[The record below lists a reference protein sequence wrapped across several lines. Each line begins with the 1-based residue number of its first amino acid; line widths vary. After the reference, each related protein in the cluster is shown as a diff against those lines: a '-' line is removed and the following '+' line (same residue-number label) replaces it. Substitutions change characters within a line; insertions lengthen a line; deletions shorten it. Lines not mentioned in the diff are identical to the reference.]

1 MSVPFF
7 HVFSHKLVQK
17 LVQDLYLLVFACAPM
32 CYMKIFFRAQE
43 NSRTFAL
50 SKLIDGALFLL
61 LHASA
66 EGRAKTSSLY
76 VIHTRMRTFN
86 NSIP

>member
-7 HVFSHKLVQK
+7 HVFLAQTCTKTCTG
-17 LVQDLYLLVFACAPM
+17 LVFACAPM

-61 LHASA
+61 LHTSA
-66 EGRAKTSSLY
+66 EGRAKTSSLF